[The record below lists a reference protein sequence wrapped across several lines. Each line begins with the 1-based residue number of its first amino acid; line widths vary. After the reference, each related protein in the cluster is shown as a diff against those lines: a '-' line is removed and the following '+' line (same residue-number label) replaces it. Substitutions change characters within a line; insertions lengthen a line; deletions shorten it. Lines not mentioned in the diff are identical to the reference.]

1 MTGSGKTSA
10 RWAALAVALL
20 GACGGLETPDFVVGD
35 LAGRIVGAAPGAYV
49 YPLGRAELKTR
60 LAPDGSWTLH
70 AVPVEVDAL
79 VLWDGRDRAERVPVT
94 VAPGARVEVADRF
107 GADSGVEA
115 ALQMP
120 LAGTLLVGVDPE
132 GGAIGW
138 LPSFSVRGTEHAR
151 VRPASGGVETI
162 YPLPPGIFVVDA
174 AQPGF
179 LGGSASFVVAPGATS
194 ASQVRLTIDAGA
206 QAPGC
211 GSAPGC
217 QNGLVCDPDD
227 GRCYVC
233 TATDASACRADEVC
247 DVAAGMCAP
256 SVAGAGDLCAS
267 CRADAECASGA
278 CAISPGDTTG
288 FCSRACTGAAD
299 CPAGFA
305 CGDPEGYCAPPEGC
319 VEWIRTM
326 GAPCVNGSA
335 CEDGLKDGR
344 CVTTT
349 PEAVGY
355 CSATCLVDAD
365 CRIGS
370 GSASTMTCTAG
381 LCALP

>member
-1 MTGSGKTSA
+1 MTGSGKTSP
-10 RWAALAVALL
+10 RWPVLVVALL

-70 AVPVEVDAL
+70 AVPVEVEAL
-79 VLWDGRDRAERVPVT
+79 VLWDGRDRAELVPVT
-94 VAPGARVEVADRF
+94 ISPGAQVRVADRF
-107 GADSGVEA
+107 GADSGVAEP
-115 ALQMP
+115 LQMP
-120 LAGTLLVGVDPE
+120 LAGTVLVGVDPE
-132 GGAIGW
+132 GGALGW
-138 LPSFSVRGTEHAR
+138 LPSFSVRGTEHAH
-151 VRPASGGVETI
+151 VRPSSGGVEAI
-162 YPLPPGIFVVDA
+162 YPLPTGIFVVDA

-179 LGGSASFVVAPGATS
+179 LGGSASFAVAAGATS
-194 ASQVRLTIDAGA
+194 ASQVQLLIDAGA

-233 TATDASACRADEVC
+233 TAADSSACTLEEAC
-247 DVAAGMCAP
+247 DLTTGMCAP
-256 SVAGAGDLCAS
+256 LAGGNRGLCAA
-267 CRADAECASGA
+267 CAVAAECGPGACMIQDEHASG
-278 CAISPGDTTG
+278 
-288 FCSRACTGAAD
+288 FCTRTCVGAAD

-305 CGDPEGYCAPPEGC
+305 CDEGRCLPPEGC

-326 GAPCVNGSA
+326 GASCVNGSG

-344 CVTTT
+344 CVRPA
-349 PEAVGY
+349 PEAAGY
-355 CSATCLVDAD
+355 CSAACLTDAD
-365 CRIGS
+365 CRVGS
-370 GSASTMTCTAG
+370 GIASAMTCTAG